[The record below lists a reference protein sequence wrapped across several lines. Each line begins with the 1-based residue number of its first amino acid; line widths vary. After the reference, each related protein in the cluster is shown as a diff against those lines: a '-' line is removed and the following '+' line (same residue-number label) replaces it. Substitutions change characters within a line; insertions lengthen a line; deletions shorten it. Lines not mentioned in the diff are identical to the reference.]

1 GLASLLGKALKAGLK
16 IGTHFLG
23 GAPQQ

>member
-1 GLASLLGKALKAGLK
+1 GFASFLGKALKAALK
-16 IGTHFLG
+16 IGANMLG

>member
-1 GLASLLGKALKAGLK
+1 GFGSFLGKALKAGLK
-16 IGTHFLG
+16 LGANLLG

>member
-1 GLASLLGKALKAGLK
+1 GLASFLGKALKAGLK
-16 IGTHFLG
+16 IGAHLLG